1 MDSPFHGRPARKRSL
16 FAHLVEELGGRIVRG
31 AYRPGDTLPNE
42 AELCREL
49 GASRTVVREAVK
61 TLAAKGLVE
70 SRARTG
76 IRVLSPIHW
85 NLLDLDVLGWRYT
98 AMPPTRF
105 FRELFEIRHM
115 IEPSAAAL
123 AAERASAEDIATI
136 AAAFDDMAG
145 ADYRSDAAIDA
156 DLRFHRAILAAS
168 GNDLLLQMG
177 SLIGVGLRVSFRITN
192 EPFTV
197 FLPLHR
203 RVRDEISARR
213 AGPARDAMAQL
224 LSETRD
230 FLEREL
236 AQVEPPLSA
245 RGG

>member
-1 MDSPFHGRPARKRSL
+1 METPFHPRPARKRSL

-31 AYRPGDTLPNE
+31 VYRPGDTLPNE
-42 AELCREL
+42 ADLCREL
-49 GASRTVVREAVK
+49 GASRSVVREAVK

-70 SRARTG
+70 SRTRTG
-76 IRVLSPIHW
+76 IRVLEPIHW

-115 IEPSAAAL
+115 IEPAAAAL
-123 AAERASAEDIATI
+123 AAERASEADVATI
-136 AAAFDDMAG
+136 GAAFEDMRN
-145 ADYRSDAAIDA
+145 ADYRSDAAIQA

-197 FLPLHR
+197 FLPLHA
-203 RVRDEISARR
+203 RVLDEICSRRPTQARE
-213 AGPARDAMAQL
+213 AMVRL

-236 AQVEPPLSA
+236 AQAESPMQASS
-245 RGG
+245 G

>member
-85 NLLDLDVLGWRYT
+85 NLLDLDVLGWRYA

-115 IEPSAAAL
+115 IEPAAAAL

-136 AAAFDDMAG
+136 AAAFDDMAD

-236 AQVEPPLSA
+236 AQVEPALSA